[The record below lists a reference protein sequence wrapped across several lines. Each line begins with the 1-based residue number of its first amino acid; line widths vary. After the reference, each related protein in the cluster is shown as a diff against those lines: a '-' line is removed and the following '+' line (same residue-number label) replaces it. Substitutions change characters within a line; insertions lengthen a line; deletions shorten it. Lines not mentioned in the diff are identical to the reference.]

1 MRNISLFVEDQAHQ
15 DFLTILTQR
24 FAEAYNIKINIKSYS
39 VRGGHGRVIK
49 ELRQYQRNLQRNR
62 ENLPD
67 LIIVGTDGNCKKPPA
82 REREI
87 NLVISNDFAHLV
99 ISAIP
104 DPHIERWLLLDSA
117 AFRKVFGKGCPTPD
131 QKCERDRY
139 KRLLLNAIYEAG
151 IDPSSADFEYMADL
165 VREMNLQRMEQTDS
179 SIGRLL
185 EALQRRFRIWQR
197 AEG

>member
-1 MRNISLFVEDQAHQ
+1 MRNINLFVEDQAHE
-15 DFLTILTQR
+15 DFLIALTQR
-24 FAEAYNIKINIKSYS
+24 LAGEYSVKINIKAYS
-39 VRGGHGRVIK
+39 VRGGHGRVIR
-49 ELRQYQRNLQRNR
+49 ELKQYQRNLQRAR
-62 ENLPD
+62 EHLPD

-87 NLVISNDFAHLV
+87 NLVISDDFAHLV

-165 VREMNLQRMEQTDS
+165 VSEMSLQRMEQTDS

-185 EALQRRFRIWQR
+185 EALQRRFRIWQQ
-197 AEG
+197 AED

>member
-15 DFLTILTQR
+15 DFLTALTQR
-24 FAEAYNIKINIKSYS
+24 LAEAYNVEINIKAYS

-67 LIIVGTDGNCKKPPA
+67 LIIVGTDGNCKKPPE

-87 NLVISNDFAHLV
+87 NLVISDDFAHFV

-117 AFRKVFGKGCPTPD
+117 AFRTVFGKGCPTPD

-151 IDPSSADFEYMADL
+151 IDPSSTDVEYTADL
-165 VREMNLQRMEQTDS
+165 VRAMNLQR
-179 SIGRLL
+179 IGQADGSMSRLL
-185 EALQRRFRIWQR
+185 RALQSRFRIWQQ
-197 AEG
+197 ADS